1 VRKGRCMSME
11 TLAAVGQVVL
21 SLYFLYNG
29 ANHFLN
35 FQGLS
40 LYAAAKGVPAPGA
53 AVAVSGLMLLAGG
66 LSLLLEYRVT
76 AGAGILALF
85 LVPTAFLMHNF
96 WAVEDEAARGGELA
110 HFLKNIALA
119 SAVLQLPQVIG

>member
-1 VRKGRCMSME
+1 MQ
-11 TLAAVGQVVL
+11 TLAAVGQIVL

-35 FQGLS
+35 FKGLTA
-40 LYAAAKGVPAPGA
+40 YAAAKEVPFPGA

-66 LSLLLEYRVT
+66 LSLLLEYQVA
-76 AGAGILALF
+76 AGSVILALF
-85 LVPTAFLMHNF
+85 LVPTSFLMHNF
-96 WAVEDEAARGGELA
+96 WAVEDEAARAGELA

-119 SAVLQLPQVIG
+119 AAVLQLPSVLG